1 MPQTQTGSSHIK
13 SEPLGY
19 IHPPRRHSMGKQEL
33 RFKRKIWP
41 SCDSW
46 PKEKTTETFKILVRK
61 QVDENHPVARANLQ
75 AIQQPLEHCLM
86 AGHTFPYVA
95 PRNTAV
101 DTTIGTKKS
110 EHQTQQKKTKIAASK
125 QFVIS
130 QWLFNSRWST
140 RSPTFI
146 VTKKLTDTN
155 QRTCPQLSFFHSS
168 RFSES
173 ACSII
178 VGMEDSFCRLRQAA
192 CISCSWIWFAIQNL
206 DRVVHYHLV
215 LDNQVIERMAM
226 FHQCQ
231 VVRLWL
237 EHRILYKAHVVW
249 WHSQHRAH
257 RLHSFHE

>member
-1 MPQTQTGSSHIK
+1 MVKGKNNRNIQDTCSEASRRKSPCRSGESPSHSTTLGALPHGRAHLSLRCTQEYSSW
-13 SEPLGY
+13 Y
-19 IHPPRRHSMGKQEL
+19 NY
-33 RFKRKIWP
+33 WY
-41 SCDSW
+41 
-46 PKEKTTETFKILVRK
+46 KEVK
-61 QVDENHPVARANLQ
+61 
-75 AIQQPLEHCLM
+75 
-86 AGHTFPYVA
+86 A
-95 PRNTAV
+95 PNP
-101 DTTIGTKKS
+101 TKKN
-110 EHQTQQKKTKIAASK
+110 KIAASK
-125 QFVIS
+125 QLVIS

-173 ACSII
+173 TCSII
-178 VGMEDSFCRLRQAA
+178 VGMEDSFCRLCQAA